1 MSDAKGAKEYL
12 HRWDNVTEPSDVWFL
27 PPFDWNATILCDDVV
42 SAEIQPSLRLL
53 VFSGATIITLL
64 ESTSIVLAVAIFAI
78 LRRDRKAFSKQT
90 YRMNVQMTALLVA
103 QFLAPFLF
111 MMLPLIILLARH
123 ASSSDSLPTKS
134 LGDAYIV
141 AFSLYGYANSLL
153 TLFFLAPY
161 RRKMKEHVRWV
172 AAKLGYKSK
181 ENAVTVVS
189 QSLSL
194 TETSATRRGSLRR
207 LSLRRATE

>member
-1 MSDAKGAKEYL
+1 M
-12 HRWDNVTEPSDVWFL
+12 WFL

-103 QFLAPFLF
+103 QVVEGRVPR
-111 MMLPLIILLARH
+111 I
-123 ASSSDSLPTKS
+123 
-134 LGDAYIV
+134 
-141 AFSLYGYANSLL
+141 
-153 TLFFLAPY
+153 
-161 RRKMKEHVRWV
+161 
-172 AAKLGYKSK
+172 AA
-181 ENAVTVVS
+181 
-189 QSLSL
+189 
-194 TETSATRRGSLRR
+194 GSLRNGGP
-207 LSLRRATE
+207 LSVNFFLVRVLKRQISAAR